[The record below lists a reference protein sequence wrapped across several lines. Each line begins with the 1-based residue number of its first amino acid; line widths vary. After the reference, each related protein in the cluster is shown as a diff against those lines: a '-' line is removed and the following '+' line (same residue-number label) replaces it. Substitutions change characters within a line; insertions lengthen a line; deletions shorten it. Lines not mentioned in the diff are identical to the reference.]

1 MREPKT
7 IDVLLLILLG
17 AIWGSAFFNI
27 KIATYTYDP
36 VTLVFL
42 RVFFALVALGLYCF
56 YKKIK
61 ILAFSNNWKMYAIV
75 GLTNITIPFLLIAY
89 GTNVVD
95 SYLSAILMST
105 TPLSGTLLAHFFTK
119 NEKLNIFKSIGVLIG
134 FLGIVFLFFDKLVIS
149 ESNLFYA
156 LVILCGSTFYVV
168 GGILTLK
175 FLKNEGNENVSTS
188 TILWS
193 LIFLL
198 PFCLY
203 QEPWANLKPSI
214 ESTVALIYLGV
225 FPTGVAWLLRFHIL
239 TKVGMVFQTQ
249 VAYLIPIFGVIFG
262 YIIMDEQITWKV
274 LVSLIIIISGIFMVK
289 RGNKGIQELKCRTV
303 QPH

>member
-1 MREPKT
+1 MREPRT

-36 VTLVFL
+36 ITLVFV
-42 RVFFALVALGLYCF
+42 RVFFALMALAIYCA
-56 YKKIK
+56 YRNVK
-61 ILAFSNNWKMYAIV
+61 ILAFSKDWKIYALV

-105 TPLSGTLLAHFFTK
+105 TPLSGTLLAHFFTS
-119 NEKLNIFKSIGVLIG
+119 NEKLNFFKSIGVIVG
-134 FLGIVFLFFDKLVIS
+134 FMGVLFLFFDKLVIT
-149 ESNLFYA
+149 ETNIFYVI
-156 LVILCGSTFYVV
+156 VILCGSTFYVV

-175 FLKNEGNENVSTS
+175 FLKNKGNENVTTS

-193 LIFLL
+193 LIFLF

-203 QEPWANLKPSI
+203 QEPWVNLNPSM
-214 ESTVALIYLGV
+214 ESTIALIYLGI
-225 FPTGVAWLLRFHIL
+225 FPTGIAWLLRFHIL

-262 YIIMDEQITWKV
+262 YIIMGEQITWKV
-274 LVSLIIIISGIFMVK
+274 LASLIIIISGIYIVK
-289 RGNKGIQELKCRTV
+289 RGNKGI
-303 QPH
+303 

>member
-36 VTLVFL
+36 VTLVFV
-42 RVFFALVALGLYCF
+42 RVFFALLALGIYCA
-56 YKKIK
+56 YKNVK
-61 ILAFSNNWKMYAIV
+61 ILAFSKDWKMYALV

-105 TPLSGTLLAHFFTK
+105 TPLSGTLLAHFFTS
-119 NEKLNIFKSIGVLIG
+119 NEKLNIFKSVGVVIG
-134 FLGIVFLFFDKLVIS
+134 FLGILFLFFDKLVIS
-149 ESNLFYA
+149 ESNIFYVI
-156 LVILCGSTFYVV
+156 VILCGSTFYVV

-175 FLKNEGNENVSTS
+175 FLKNKGNENVTTS

-193 LIFLL
+193 LIFLS

-203 QEPWANLKPSI
+203 QEPWVNLNPSM
-214 ESTVALIYLGV
+214 ESTIALIYLGV
-225 FPTGVAWLLRFHIL
+225 FPTGIAWLLRFHIL

-262 YIIMDEQITWKV
+262 YLIMDEQITWKV
-274 LVSLIIIISGIFMVK
+274 LASLIIIISGIYIVK
-289 RGNKGIQELKCRTV
+289 RGNKGIKN
-303 QPH
+303 

>member
-36 VTLVFL
+36 VTLVFV
-42 RVFFALVALGLYCF
+42 RVFFALLALGIYCA
-56 YKKIK
+56 YKNVK
-61 ILAFSNNWKMYAIV
+61 ILAFSKDWKMYALV

-105 TPLSGTLLAHFFTK
+105 TPLSGTLLAHFFTS
-119 NEKLNIFKSIGVLIG
+119 NEKLNIFKSVGVVIG
-134 FLGIVFLFFDKLVIS
+134 FLGILFLFFDKLVIS
-149 ESNLFYA
+149 ESNIFYVI
-156 LVILCGSTFYVV
+156 VILCGSTFYVV

-175 FLKNEGNENVSTS
+175 FLKNKGNENVTTS

-193 LIFLL
+193 LIFLS

-203 QEPWANLKPSI
+203 QEPWVNLNPST
-214 ESTVALIYLGV
+214 ESTIALIYLGV
-225 FPTGVAWLLRFHIL
+225 FPTGIAWLLRFHIL

-262 YIIMDEQITWKV
+262 YLIMGEQITWKV
-274 LVSLIIIISGIFMVK
+274 LASLIIIISGIYIVK
-289 RGNKGIQELKCRTV
+289 RGNKGIKN
-303 QPH
+303 

>member
-7 IDVLLLILLG
+7 SDILLLILLG
-17 AIWGSAFFNI
+17 AVWGSAFFNI
-27 KIATYTYDP
+27 KIATYTYDTI
-36 VTLVFL
+36 TLVFV
-42 RVFFALVALGLYCF
+42 RVFFAFVALGLYCF
-56 YKKIK
+56 YKKVK
-61 ILAFSNNWKMYAIV
+61 ILAFSKHWKMYALV

-105 TPLSGTLLAHFFTK
+105 TPLSGTLLAHFFTS
-119 NEKLNIFKSIGVLIG
+119 NEKLNIFKSLGVTIGFFGVL
-134 FLGIVFLFFDKLVIS
+134 FLFFDKLVIS
-149 ESNLFYA
+149 ESNIFYA
-156 LVILCGSTFYVV
+156 IVILCGSTFYVI

-203 QEPWANLKPSI
+203 QQPWLNLNPSM
-214 ESTVALIYLGV
+214 ESTIALIYLGI
-225 FPTGVAWLLRFHIL
+225 FPTGVAWMLRFHIL

-262 YIIMDEQITWKV
+262 YLLMDEQITWKV
-274 LVSLIIIISGIFMVK
+274 LASLIIIITGIYIVK
-289 RGNKGIQELKCRTV
+289 KGNKNIKNL
-303 QPH
+303 

>member
-1 MREPKT
+1 MREPKV
-7 IDVLLLILLG
+7 IDIFLLLLLSV
-17 AIWGSAFFNI
+17 IWGSAFFNI

-36 VTLVFL
+36 VTLVFV
-42 RVFFALVALGLYCF
+42 RVFFALIALGFYCA
-56 YKKIK
+56 YKNVK
-61 ILAFSNNWKMYAIV
+61 ILAFSKDWKMYALV

-105 TPLSGTLLAHFFTK
+105 TPLSGTLLAHFFTS
-119 NEKLNIFKSIGVLIG
+119 NEKLNIFKSTGVVVG
-134 FLGIVFLFFDKLVIS
+134 FLGILFLFFDKLVIS
-149 ESNLFYA
+149 EDNIFFA
-156 LVILCGSTFYVV
+156 LVILCGSTFYVI

-175 FLKNEGNENVSTS
+175 FLKNKGNENVSTS

-193 LIFLL
+193 LIFIS

-203 QEPWANLKPSI
+203 QEPWSNLNPSM
-214 ESTVALIYLGV
+214 ESTIALIYLGV
-225 FPTGVAWLLRFHIL
+225 FPTGIAWLLRFHIL

-262 YIIMDEQITWKV
+262 YLIMDEQITWKV
-274 LVSLIIIISGIFMVK
+274 LASLIIIISGIYFVK
-289 RGNKGIQELKCRTV
+289 RGNKGIKN
-303 QPH
+303 

>member
-1 MREPKT
+1 MKEPKT
-7 IDVLLLILLG
+7 IDILLLILLG

-36 VTLVFL
+36 ITLVFV
-42 RVFFALVALGLYCF
+42 RVFFAVIALGIYCF
-56 YKKIK
+56 YKQVK
-61 ILAFSNNWKMYAIV
+61 ILAFSKDWKIYALV

-105 TPLSGTLLAHFFTK
+105 TPLSGTLLAHFFTS
-119 NEKLNIFKSIGVLIG
+119 NEKLNFFKSLGVSVG
-134 FLGIVFLFFDKLVIS
+134 FLGILFLFFDKLVIS
-149 ESNLFYA
+149 DDNIFYVI
-156 LVILCGSTFYVV
+156 VILCGSTFYVI

-175 FLKNEGNENVSTS
+175 FLKNKGNENVSTS

-193 LIFLL
+193 LIFLF
-198 PFCLY
+198 PFCVY
-203 QEPWANLKPSI
+203 QEPWNNLNPSL
-214 ESTVALIYLGV
+214 ESTIALIYLGV
-225 FPTGVAWLLRFHIL
+225 FPTGIAWMLRFHIL

-262 YIIMDEQITWKV
+262 YLIMGEQITWKV
-274 LVSLIIIISGIFMVK
+274 LASLIIIISGIYIVK
-289 RGNKGIQELKCRTV
+289 KGNKGIKN
-303 QPH
+303 

>member
-36 VTLVFL
+36 VTLVFV
-42 RVFFALVALGLYCF
+42 RVFFALLALGIYCA
-56 YKKIK
+56 YKNVK
-61 ILAFSNNWKMYAIV
+61 ILAFSKDWKIYAVV

-105 TPLSGTLLAHFFTK
+105 TPLSGTLLAHFFTS
-119 NEKLNIFKSIGVLIG
+119 NEKLNIFKSFGVVIG
-134 FLGIVFLFFDKLVIS
+134 FLGILFLFFDKLVIS
-149 ESNLFYA
+149 ESNIFYVI
-156 LVILCGSTFYVV
+156 VILCGSTFYVV

-175 FLKNEGNENVSTS
+175 FLKNKGNENVTTS

-193 LIFLL
+193 LIFLS

-203 QEPWANLKPSI
+203 QEPWVNLNPST
-214 ESTVALIYLGV
+214 ESTIALIYLGV
-225 FPTGVAWLLRFHIL
+225 FPTGIAWLLRFHIL

-262 YIIMDEQITWKV
+262 YLIMGEQITWKV
-274 LVSLIIIISGIFMVK
+274 LASLIIIISGIYIVK
-289 RGNKGIQELKCRTV
+289 RGNKGIKN
-303 QPH
+303 

>member
-7 IDVLLLILLG
+7 IDVFLLILLG

-36 VTLVFL
+36 VTLVFV
-42 RVFFALVALGLYCF
+42 RVFFALIALGFYCA
-56 YKKIK
+56 YKNVK
-61 ILAFSNNWKMYAIV
+61 ILAFSKDWKMYALV

-105 TPLSGTLLAHFFTK
+105 TPLSGTLLAHFFTS
-119 NEKLNIFKSIGVLIG
+119 NEKLNIFKLTGVVLG

-149 ESNLFYA
+149 DSNIFYA
-156 LVILCGSTFYVV
+156 IVILCGSTFYVI

-175 FLKNEGNENVSTS
+175 FLRNEGNENVSTS

-193 LIFLL
+193 LIFLA
-198 PFCLY
+198 PFCFY
-203 QEPWANLKPSI
+203 QEPWVNLTPSM
-214 ESTVALIYLGV
+214 ESTIALIYLGV
-225 FPTGVAWLLRFHIL
+225 FPTGVAWMLRFHIL

-262 YIIMDEQITWKV
+262 YVILDEQITWKV
-274 LVSLIIIISGIFMVK
+274 LVSLIIIISGIYFVK
-289 RGNKGIQELKCRTV
+289 RGNKGIKNL
-303 QPH
+303 

>member
-1 MREPKT
+1 MKEPKA
-7 IDVLLLILLG
+7 IDVFLLILLG

-36 VTLVFL
+36 ITLVFV
-42 RVFFALVALGLYCF
+42 RVFFALIALSFYCV
-56 YKKIK
+56 YKNIK
-61 ILAFSNNWKMYAIV
+61 ILAFSKEWKIYAIV

-105 TPLSGTLLAHFFTK
+105 TPLSGTLLAHFFTS
-119 NEKLNIFKSIGVLIG
+119 NEKLNTFKLLGVLVG
-134 FLGIVFLFFDKLVIS
+134 FLGIVFLFFDKLIIS
-149 ESNLFYA
+149 ENNILYA
-156 LVILCGSTFYVV
+156 LIILCGSTFYVI

-175 FLKNEGNENVSTS
+175 FLKNDGMENVSTS

-193 LIFLL
+193 LIFLF

-203 QEPWANLKPSI
+203 QQPWTNLSPSM
-214 ESTVALIYLGV
+214 ESTIALIYLGV
-225 FPTGVAWLLRFHIL
+225 FPTGVAFMLRFHIL

-249 VAYLIPIFGVIFG
+249 VAYLIPIFGVFFS
-262 YIIMDEQITWKV
+262 YIIMNEQISWKV
-274 LVSLIIIISGIFMVK
+274 LVSLLIIISGIFMVK
-289 RGNKGIQELKCRTV
+289 RGNKGIQN
-303 QPH
+303 

>member
-1 MREPKT
+1 MKEPKA
-7 IDVLLLILLG
+7 IDVFLLILLG

-36 VTLVFL
+36 ITLVFV
-42 RVFFALVALGLYCF
+42 RVFFALIALSFYCV
-56 YKKIK
+56 YKNIK
-61 ILAFSNNWKMYAIV
+61 ILAFSKEWKIYAIV

-105 TPLSGTLLAHFFTK
+105 TPLSGTLLAHFFTS
-119 NEKLNIFKSIGVLIG
+119 NEKLNTFKLLGVLVG
-134 FLGIVFLFFDKLVIS
+134 FLGIVFLFFDKLIIS
-149 ESNLFYA
+149 ENNILYA
-156 LVILCGSTFYVV
+156 LIILCGSTFYVI

-175 FLKNEGNENVSTS
+175 FLKNDGMENVSTS

-193 LIFLL
+193 LIFLF

-203 QEPWANLKPSI
+203 QQPWTNLSPSM
-214 ESTVALIYLGV
+214 ESTIALIYLGV
-225 FPTGVAWLLRFHIL
+225 FPTGVAFMLRFHIL

-249 VAYLIPIFGVIFG
+249 VAYLIPIFGVFFS
-262 YIIMDEQITWKV
+262 YIIMNEQISWKV
-274 LVSLIIIISGIFMVK
+274 LVSLLIIISGIFMVK
-289 RGNKGIQELKCRTV
+289 RGNKGIQSE
-303 QPH
+303 

>member
-36 VTLVFL
+36 ITLVFV
-42 RVFFALVALGLYCF
+42 RVFFALVALGLYCA
-56 YKKIK
+56 YRNVK
-61 ILAFSNNWKMYAIV
+61 ILAFSKDWKIYALV

-119 NEKLNIFKSIGVLIG
+119 NEKLNFFKSVGVIIG
-134 FLGIVFLFFDKLVIS
+134 FLGILFLFFDKLVIT
-149 ESNLFYA
+149 ETNVFYA
-156 LVILCGSTFYVV
+156 IVILCGSTFYVI

-175 FLKNEGNENVSTS
+175 FLKNKGNENVSTS

-203 QEPWANLKPSI
+203 QEPWETLYPSM
-214 ESTVALIYLGV
+214 ESTIALIYLGV

-274 LVSLIIIISGIFMVK
+274 LASLIIIISGIYFVK
-289 RGNKGIQELKCRTV
+289 RGNKGLKNL
-303 QPH
+303 

>member
-7 IDVLLLILLG
+7 VDVLLLILLG
-17 AIWGSAFFNI
+17 AVWGSAFFNI

-36 VTLVFL
+36 ITLVFV
-42 RVFFALVALGLYCF
+42 RVFFALIALAFYCA
-56 YKKIK
+56 YRRIK
-61 ILAFSNNWKMYAIV
+61 ILAFSKDWKMYALV

-95 SYLSAILMST
+95 SYLAAILMST
-105 TPLSGTLLAHFFTK
+105 TPLSGTILAHFFTS
-119 NEKLNIFKSIGVLIG
+119 NEKLNFFKSIGVIIG
-134 FLGIVFLFFDKLVIS
+134 FLGVIFLFFDKLVIS
-149 ESNLFYA
+149 ESNIFYVI
-156 LVILCGSTFYVV
+156 VILCGSTFYVV

-175 FLKNEGNENVSTS
+175 FLKNHGNGNVSTS

-193 LIFLL
+193 LIFLF

-203 QEPWANLKPSI
+203 QQPWANLNPSM
-214 ESTVALIYLGV
+214 ESTLALIYLGV
-225 FPTGVAWLLRFHIL
+225 FPTGLAWLLRFHIL

-262 YIIMDEQITWKV
+262 YVIMDEQITWKV
-274 LVSLIIIISGIFMVK
+274 LASLIIIISGIYIVK
-289 RGNKGIQELKCRTV
+289 RGNKGIKSL
-303 QPH
+303 

>member
-1 MREPKT
+1 MKEPKT
-7 IDVLLLILLG
+7 IDILLLILLG

-27 KIATYTYDP
+27 KIDTYKYDP
-36 VTLVFL
+36 ITLVFV
-42 RVFFALVALGLYCF
+42 RVFFALLALGFYCA
-56 YKKIK
+56 YRNIK
-61 ILAFSNNWKMYAIV
+61 ILAFSKNWKMYALV

-105 TPLSGTLLAHFFTK
+105 TPLSGTLLAHFFIS
-119 NEKLNIFKSIGVLIG
+119 NEKLNILKSTGVLLG
-134 FLGIVFLFFDKLVIS
+134 FLGVLFLFFDKLVIS
-149 ESNLFYA
+149 ESNIFY
-156 LVILCGSTFYVV
+156 VIIILCGSTFYVI

-193 LIFLL
+193 LIFLF

-203 QEPWANLKPSI
+203 QEPWNNLNPSV
-214 ESTVALIYLGV
+214 ESTIALIYLGV
-225 FPTGVAWLLRFHIL
+225 FATGVAWMLRFHIL

-262 YIIMDEQITWKV
+262 YLIMDEQITWKV
-274 LVSLIIIISGIFMVK
+274 LASLIIIISGIYIVK
-289 RGNKGIQELKCRTV
+289 KANKGIENL
-303 QPH
+303 

>member
-105 TPLSGTLLAHFFTK
+105 TPLSGT
-119 NEKLNIFKSIGVLIG
+119 
-134 FLGIVFLFFDKLVIS
+134 
-149 ESNLFYA
+149 Y
-156 LVILCGSTFYVV
+156 
-168 GGILTLK
+168 
-175 FLKNEGNENVSTS
+175 
-188 TILWS
+188 
-193 LIFLL
+193 
-198 PFCLY
+198 
-203 QEPWANLKPSI
+203 
-214 ESTVALIYLGV
+214 
-225 FPTGVAWLLRFHIL
+225 
-239 TKVGMVFQTQ
+239 
-249 VAYLIPIFGVIFG
+249 
-262 YIIMDEQITWKV
+262 
-274 LVSLIIIISGIFMVK
+274 
-289 RGNKGIQELKCRTV
+289 
-303 QPH
+303 

>member
-7 IDVLLLILLG
+7 SDIFLLILLG

-27 KIATYTYDP
+27 KIATYTYDA
-36 VTLVFL
+36 VTLVFV
-42 RVFFALVALGLYCF
+42 RVFFAFLALGFYCV
-56 YKKIK
+56 YKNIK
-61 ILAFSNNWKMYAIV
+61 ILAFSKSWKIYAIV

-105 TPLSGTLLAHFFTK
+105 TPLSGTILAHFFIS
-119 NEKLNIFKSIGVLIG
+119 NEKLNIFKSIGVIIG
-134 FLGIVFLFFDKLVIS
+134 FFGIVFLFFDRLVVPEDNI
-149 ESNLFYA
+149 FY
-156 LVILCGSTFYVV
+156 VFIILCGSTFYVV

-175 FLKNEGNENVSTS
+175 FLKNDGNENVSTS

-193 LIFLL
+193 LIFLF

-203 QEPWANLKPSI
+203 QQPWINLNPSM
-214 ESTVALIYLGV
+214 ESTMALIYLGV
-225 FPTGVAWLLRFHIL
+225 FPTGIAWMLRFHIL

-262 YIIMDEQITWKV
+262 YIIMDEEITWKV
-274 LVSLIIIISGIFMVK
+274 LVSLIVIIFGIFMVK
-289 RGNKGIQELKCRTV
+289 KGNKGIQNK
-303 QPH
+303 

>member
-7 IDVLLLILLG
+7 TDVLLLILLA

-36 VTLVFL
+36 ITLVFV
-42 RVFFALVALGLYCF
+42 RVFFALIALGFYCA
-56 YKKIK
+56 YRNVK
-61 ILAFSNNWKMYAIV
+61 ILAFSKDWKLYALV

-89 GTNVVD
+89 GTNIVD

-105 TPLSGTLLAHFFTK
+105 TPLSGTLLAHFFIS
-119 NEKLNIFKSIGVLIG
+119 NEKLNIFKLTGVVIG
-134 FLGIVFLFFDKLVIS
+134 FLGVVFLFFDKLVIS
-149 ESNLFYA
+149 DSNIFYA
-156 LVILCGSTFYVV
+156 IVILFGSTFYVI

-193 LIFLL
+193 LIFLF

-203 QEPWANLKPSI
+203 QQPWTNLNPSL
-214 ESTVALIYLGV
+214 ESTIALIYLGV
-225 FPTGVAWLLRFHIL
+225 FPTGVAWMLRFHIL

-262 YIIMDEQITWKV
+262 YIIMGEHITWKV
-274 LVSLIIIISGIFMVK
+274 LVSLIIIISGIYIVK
-289 RGNKGIQELKCRTV
+289 RGNKGIKNL
-303 QPH
+303 